1 MRNSIKRLS
10 ETMIVSLLTEPSAS
24 PNRIGRGLLGIGR
37 RVWRETDRK
46 NKHSTM
52 RYRISCWRVI
62 LWASIVGSIA
72 LFVCDVS
79 GVNNNGWRSLY
90 GLYMAFSVLI
100 LTACLVTIVA
110 APEDAFEQKVLLS
123 FMTLFIRWLIPS
135 ILIAFLLILCLAYSS
150 NRFYIGLCGIFVF
163 SVPLGL
169 LHITQTDIWLSIPLV
184 RYSRYLRPEK
194 LKATFWVA
202 IIIFCFAVI
211 QEKCNSSSE
220 DHKYVVIVV
229 TIVSYIVGEFVAYA
243 RDRWNDGI
251 DYQNNIIKDADAIIM
266 DISNRVD
273 IDSKE
278 LIEDLI
284 SLDDHLSEDV
294 LHRRHQ
300 KHVIASDE
308 LRLFLLLY
316 VGRII
321 SNDIVFCENKSRK
334 VIIFGSLLLSASADE
349 LLRSMN
355 NYVYEDTKKKGREIL
370 GKNQEQCEK
379 DLCEFLF
386 ALREHLIEE
395 RCSV

>member
-169 LHITQTDIWLSIPLV
+169 LHITQTDIWLSTPLV

-251 DYQNNIIKDADAIIM
+251 DCI
-266 DISNRVD
+266 
-273 IDSKE
+273 
-278 LIEDLI
+278 
-284 SLDDHLSEDV
+284 
-294 LHRRHQ
+294 
-300 KHVIASDE
+300 
-308 LRLFLLLY
+308 
-316 VGRII
+316 
-321 SNDIVFCENKSRK
+321 
-334 VIIFGSLLLSASADE
+334 
-349 LLRSMN
+349 
-355 NYVYEDTKKKGREIL
+355 
-370 GKNQEQCEK
+370 
-379 DLCEFLF
+379 
-386 ALREHLIEE
+386 
-395 RCSV
+395 

>member
-169 LHITQTDIWLSIPLV
+169 YKT
-184 RYSRYLRPEK
+184 
-194 LKATFWVA
+194 
-202 IIIFCFAVI
+202 
-211 QEKCNSSSE
+211 
-220 DHKYVVIVV
+220 
-229 TIVSYIVGEFVAYA
+229 
-243 RDRWNDGI
+243 
-251 DYQNNIIKDADAIIM
+251 
-266 DISNRVD
+266 
-273 IDSKE
+273 
-278 LIEDLI
+278 
-284 SLDDHLSEDV
+284 
-294 LHRRHQ
+294 
-300 KHVIASDE
+300 
-308 LRLFLLLY
+308 
-316 VGRII
+316 
-321 SNDIVFCENKSRK
+321 
-334 VIIFGSLLLSASADE
+334 
-349 LLRSMN
+349 
-355 NYVYEDTKKKGREIL
+355 
-370 GKNQEQCEK
+370 
-379 DLCEFLF
+379 
-386 ALREHLIEE
+386 
-395 RCSV
+395 

>member
-251 DYQNNIIKDADAIIM
+251 DYRSITL
-266 DISNRVD
+266 
-273 IDSKE
+273 SKM
-278 LIEDLI
+278 LM
-284 SLDDHLSEDV
+284 
-294 LHRRHQ
+294 Q
-300 KHVIASDE
+300 
-308 LRLFLLLY
+308 
-316 VGRII
+316 
-321 SNDIVFCENKSRK
+321 
-334 VIIFGSLLLSASADE
+334 
-349 LLRSMN
+349 
-355 NYVYEDTKKKGREIL
+355 
-370 GKNQEQCEK
+370 
-379 DLCEFLF
+379 
-386 ALREHLIEE
+386 
-395 RCSV
+395 